1 MEKNLGLLNVK
12 DVLVM
17 VEKKNIEKDVPIKKG

>member
-17 VEKKNIEKDVPIKKG
+17 VEKKNIEKDIPIKKG